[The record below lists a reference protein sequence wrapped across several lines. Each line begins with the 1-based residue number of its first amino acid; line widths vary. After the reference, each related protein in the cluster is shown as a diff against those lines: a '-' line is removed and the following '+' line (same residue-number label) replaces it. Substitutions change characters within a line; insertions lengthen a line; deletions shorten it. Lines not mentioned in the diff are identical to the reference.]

1 MEDRDNQ
8 NHRTVASRRLSRN
21 RGQPILISRAGG
33 ILKRDT
39 VTIQC
44 LRVDSR
50 FQGVTKDHNVT
61 LRGVTIMQ
69 LWRDE
74 EARERLSEVG
84 QVIAFSTEGANSDR
98 LRTDVEGAEAPSKA
112 GQGYGLIAVVGS
124 RPGTVLESAE

>member
-1 MEDRDNQ
+1 
-8 NHRTVASRRLSRN
+8 
-21 RGQPILISRAGG
+21 
-33 ILKRDT
+33 
-39 VTIQC
+39 
-44 LRVDSR
+44 
-50 FQGVTKDHNVT
+50 
-61 LRGVTIMQ
+61 MQ